1 MRRLLRVLA
10 VAALMAAMMV
20 SAGPAAMAQD
30 SFGNESDF
38 NNGWDVVQY
47 NDDFFVSDDAWD
59 SDEVGL
65 EDCFWWD
72 GEYWCE
78 VDF

>member
-1 MRRLLRVLA
+1 MLLA
-10 VAALMAAMMV
+10 AAALMAVMV
-20 SAGPAAMAQD
+20 ASAGPAAMAQD

-47 NDDFFVSDDAWD
+47 DDDYFVFDDAWD
-59 SDEVGL
+59 DGWWGYGAAEL
-65 EDCFWWD
+65 DDCYWWD